1 MTAEHTLD
9 PIAARAVREGQLA
22 PVTCDV
28 CGCRLESVG
37 SDGSSTWFHYGRL
50 GGRDARGD
58 LVPCLDAPHDSEG
71 HAALAA

>member
-9 PIAARAVREGQLA
+9 PIAAHSVRGGHLA
-22 PVTCDV
+22 PVTCVV
-28 CGCRLESVG
+28 CGCRLEAIG
-37 SDGSSTWFHYGRL
+37 SDDVPSWFHYGRM

-71 HAALAA
+71 NAALAA